1 MKSVLSI
8 QSHVVYGHVGNSAS
22 VFPLQRMGFE
32 VWPINTVQFSNHP
45 GYGFWKGAVF
55 PGAHIADLWKGLE
68 DLGRASSCDA
78 LLSGYLGS
86 LETGEAILDIVA
98 ALKKSNQDAVYCCDP
113 VMGDSERG
121 LYVKRGIPEFFARK
135 ALREAS
141 IIKPNLFEAE
151 TLSGMKIGGL
161 DEARKACSILHGMGP
176 SIILITSLGGTT
188 LPAPTIGTLLSFG
201 DRAYL
206 VRTPLYSF
214 PVTPHGGG
222 DLASALF
229 LGNYLETQDPVLSL
243 ERMAS
248 AVHRVFEMTSERNSP
263 ELAIVAAQDAFPS
276 KESLF
281 RAERI
286 W

>member
-32 VWPINTVQFSNHP
+32 VLPVNTVQFSNHP
-45 GYGFWKGAVF
+45 GYGTWKGMVF
-55 PGAHIADLWKGLE
+55 PGSHIADLWKGVE
-68 DLGRASSCDA
+68 DLGRASTCDA
-78 LLSGYLGS
+78 VLSGYLGS
-86 LETGEAILDIVA
+86 VETGEAILDIVA
-98 ALKKSNQDAVYCCDP
+98 ALKKANPEALYCCDP

-121 LYVKRGIPEFFARK
+121 LYVKQGIPEFFAEK

-151 TLSGMKIGGL
+151 VLSGSRIAGPG
-161 DEARKACSILHGMGP
+161 EARKACSILHGMGP
-176 SIILITSLGGTT
+176 SIVLITSFGAST
-188 LPAPTIGTLLSFG
+188 LPTPTIGTLLSF
-201 DRAYL
+201 DDAAYL
-206 VRTPLYSF
+206 VKTPLYAF
-214 PVTPHGGG
+214 PATPHGGG

-229 LGNYLETQDPVLSL
+229 LGNYLATKDPILSL

-248 AVHRVFEMTSERNSP
+248 AVHRVFETTSKGSSP
-263 ELAIVAAQDAFPS
+263 ELAIIASQDAFPS
-276 KESLF
+276 KERLF